1 MLPRG
6 PRRKPGPSGPVGCAG
21 GTQDADTQEMATPP
35 TTRPETWL
43 PAGAESGV
51 ERTVGRADATGLE
64 QTKDRRQPNVPL
76 PPKESL
82 KPRQRRLR
90 GLRKVF
96 KDLRW
101 SVVGA
106 ALPWTWF
113 LVRDLGPAMQLVAL
127 ALPVLVV
134 AAILGLL
141 IAAADERKLTTLLT
155 VASVAIFGWVTVMG
169 PKTAQPGRPAT
180 DTVRVATI
188 SLPGDGPQLD
198 QIVTALHKAHAEVA
212 VLIVPAKKDRATITG
227 SDAFG
232 SILVDGRFV
241 VVSDFPVEALPLPKS
256 LPRGLVLRVQ
266 IDRPDGA
273 FVLYAMHAEDAL
285 QGAMEDPLNL
295 ERLEAAALAES
306 LPVVLAGGFG
316 VSDRSTEY
324 RTLDRSFRDAMRSGT
339 DADRTVLG
347 PIWMGLLLRT
357 DYVFTSR
364 TWCAENGSTFDVPTV
379 EHTALVTSVGPCR
392 A

>member
-1 MLPRG
+1 
-6 PRRKPGPSGPVGCAG
+6 
-21 GTQDADTQEMATPP
+21 MATPP

-43 PAGAESGV
+43 PAGAERGV
-51 ERTVGRADATGLE
+51 ELTVGRADAPAPE
-64 QTKDRRQPNVPL
+64 QTEERRRPNVPL

-82 KPRQRRLR
+82 KHRPHRRG

-96 KDLRW
+96 EDLRW

-141 IAAADERKLTTLLT
+141 IAAADERRLTTLLT
-155 VASVAIFGWVTVMG
+155 VASVAIFGWATVMG
-169 PKTAQPGRPAT
+169 PKTAQPGRPVT
-180 DTVRVATI
+180 DTVRVATVGM
-188 SLPGDGPQLD
+188 PGDGPMPD
-198 QIVTALHKAHAEVA
+198 VIVTALQEAHADVA
-212 VLIVPAKKDRATITG
+212 VMVVAAKKDRAAIAV

-232 SILVDGRFV
+232 SSVVDGRFV
-241 VVSDFPVEALPLPKS
+241 VVSDFPVQTLPLPKS

-266 IDRPDGA
+266 VDRPDGA
-273 FVLYAMHAEDAL
+273 FVLYAVNADDAL
-285 QGAMEDPLNL
+285 QGARQDPLNL
-295 ERLEAAALAES
+295 ERLQAAALAES

-316 VSDRSTEY
+316 VSDRSTDY
-324 RTLDRSFRDAMRSGT
+324 RTLDQNFRDSMRSGT

-347 PIWMGLLLRT
+347 SIWMALLLRT

-364 TWCAENGSTFDVPTV
+364 AWCAENGSTFEVPTV
-379 EHTALVTSVGPCR
+379 SHAALVASVGPCR
-392 A
+392 S

>member
-1 MLPRG
+1 
-6 PRRKPGPSGPVGCAG
+6 
-21 GTQDADTQEMATPP
+21 MATPP
-35 TTRPETWL
+35 TTKPETWL
-43 PAGAESGV
+43 PAGAERGA
-51 ERTVGRADATGLE
+51 GAAAAPAPE
-64 QTKDRRQPNVPL
+64 QTKERRRPNVAL
-76 PPKESL
+76 PPKGSQQ
-82 KPRQRRLR
+82 PRPHRLG

-134 AAILGLL
+134 AAIVGLL
-141 IAAADERKLTTLLT
+141 IAMADERKLTTLIA

-188 SLPGDGPQLD
+188 NLLSDAPKVDA
-198 QIVTALHKAHAEVA
+198 IVTALDKAHADVT
-212 VLIVPAKKDRATITG
+212 VLVVPAKKDRAAIAG

-232 SILVDGRFV
+232 STVVDGRFV
-241 VVSDFPVEALPLPKS
+241 VVSDFPVETLPLPKS

-266 IDRPDGA
+266 VDRPGGA
-273 FVLYAMHAEDAL
+273 FVLYAVHADDAL

-295 ERLEAAALAES
+295 ERLQAVALAES

-316 VSDRSTEY
+316 VSDRSTDY
-324 RTLDRSFRDAMRSGT
+324 RTLDRELPRRDALGDRRRSNRPGSAL
-339 DADRTVLG
+339 DGAAPADR
-347 PIWMGLLLRT
+347 LR
-357 DYVFTSR
+357 VHVAGVVR
-364 TWCAENGSTFDVPTV
+364 
-379 EHTALVTSVGPCR
+379 
-392 A
+392 

>member
-1 MLPRG
+1 
-6 PRRKPGPSGPVGCAG
+6 
-21 GTQDADTQEMATPP
+21 MATPP

-43 PAGAESGV
+43 PAGAEPGA
-51 ERTVGRADATGLE
+51 EPAAERADAPAPE
-64 QTKDRRQPNVPL
+64 QAKERRRPNVTL
-76 PPKESL
+76 PPKDSQR
-82 KPRQRRLR
+82 PRPHRLG

-127 ALPVLVV
+127 ALPILVV

-155 VASVAIFGWVTVMG
+155 VASVAIFGWVSVMG

-188 SLPGDGPQLD
+188 SLPGDAPKVD
-198 QIVTALHKAHAEVA
+198 EIVTALHTAHADVA
-212 VLIVPAKKDRATITG
+212 VLIVPAKKDRATIAG

-232 SILVDGRFV
+232 STVVDGSFV
-241 VVSDFPVEALPLPKS
+241 VVSDFPVETLPLPHS

-266 IDRPDGA
+266 VDRPDGA
-273 FVLYAMHAEDAL
+273 FVLYAVHADDAL
-285 QGAMEDPLNL
+285 QGAMDDPLNL
-295 ERLEAAALAES
+295 ERLQAAALAES

-316 VSDRSTEY
+316 VSDRSTDY
-324 RTLDRSFRDAMRSGT
+324 RTLDQSFRDAMRSGT

-347 PIWMGLLLRT
+347 PLWMALVLRT

-364 TWCAENGSTFDVPTV
+364 AWCAENGSTFDVPTV
-379 EHTALVTSVGPCR
+379 EHAALVTSVGPCR